1 MVDEQR
7 PRYPDARVI
16 SKSRK
21 PLALFAATRQA
32 LRRAGVPQDEME
44 RFSADAASVAHFSDD
59 GPDAGTDT
67 LIRVCSRWAK
77 LDEQSN

>member
-1 MVDEQR
+1 MVDEQT
-7 PRYPDARVI
+7 PRYPAARVT

-21 PLALFAATRQA
+21 PLALLAATRLA

-44 RFSADAASVAHFSDD
+44 RFSADVADS
-59 GPDAGTDT
+59 PDAGTDT
-67 LIRVCSRWAK
+67 LVRVCSRWAK

>member
-1 MVDEQR
+1 MVDEQT
-7 PRYPDARVI
+7 PRYPAARVS

-21 PLALFAATRQA
+21 PLALLAATRLA

-44 RFSADAASVAHFSDD
+44 RFSADASIAES
-59 GPDAGTDT
+59 DAGSDT

-77 LDEQSN
+77 LDEQSH

>member
-1 MVDEQR
+1 MVDEQT
-7 PRYPDARVI
+7 PRYPAARVS

-21 PLALFAATRQA
+21 PLALLAATRLA
-32 LRRAGVPQDEME
+32 LRRAGVSQDEVE
-44 RFSADAASVAHFSDD
+44 SFSADAGSVADS
-59 GPDAGTDT
+59 PEAGTDT